1 MSRLAHPTTG
11 LETDKKPRKFKNETV
26 TDCFTGTNPVLHTV
40 FFSNNISVGKQLGIF
55 LLEKNL
61 VSSEM
66 EVLLVGSLLLEHKHI
81 YAIGVQTEFKGKKN
95 EIWKFTVSFLGHSS
109 GWLLII
115 LLLSAGTTA
124 YNRAARCTNNDTS
137 NNRCERKRG

>member
-1 MSRLAHPTTG
+1 
-11 LETDKKPRKFKNETV
+11 
-26 TDCFTGTNPVLHTV
+26 
-40 FFSNNISVGKQLGIF
+40 
-55 LLEKNL
+55 
-61 VSSEM
+61 M